1 MSTPRQFR
9 GIGVSPGVACA
20 PALVVRWD
28 FPQVPDRTVRADQ
41 VENEVRRLR
50 EAVEY
55 VVSHL
60 RELGERVLQRAGPEE
75 SRIFDAQI
83 LMTQDEEFLTSVE
96 ALIRNN
102 LFSAETAYEFRAL
115 ELRSH
120 WSSSARLRDR
130 LADLHAIQ
138 MRMIHRL
145 LGDRKDSEIW
155 SVPADEQV
163 IVVAHELSPG
173 LTVQLDREHV
183 VGLVSEEGT
192 RTSHAAILAH
202 SLGIPAVMGVAGALS
217 NIQNGTMLLLDG
229 QSGTLVLDPNPD
241 ELEDAKVQV
250 SRRHKLELQLE
261 AVVGEPA
268 VTPSGRP
275 IVLMGNV
282 DLPEEIEAAVRH
294 GAQGVGLLRTEFLLT
309 GRARL
314 PTEDEQTAYF
324 RRVAGAF
331 PDQTVV
337 IRSFDLGGD
346 KFPAAFKAPVEAN
359 PFLGWRS
366 IRVCLDEPEVFRPQI
381 RAILRAAASYD
392 IQLMLPLV
400 TTVQEVQESL
410 EIVEEESQALQ
421 AAGVRAA
428 KTVPVGVMIETPAA
442 VLMVDRLAEVSS
454 FFSVGTN
461 DLTQYTMAVDRGNAR
476 LANRFNP
483 HDPSIVRQLQR
494 VLEVGKGAGLPVSV
508 CGEMA
513 SEPLSAVLLLGLGY
527 ERLSVSP
534 PALPLVK
541 WVIRSVPEAAA
552 RKAAEGALAAAG
564 ATEVTEALRKAVGE
578 FIDLRLLDP
587 QSALP
592 GRGRVATLPPGKS
605 SV

>member
-1 MSTPRQFR
+1 MNGPRQLR
-9 GIGVSPGVACA
+9 GIGVSPGVAWA
-20 PALVVRWD
+20 PALVMRWD
-28 FPQVPDRTVRADQ
+28 FPQVPDRTVAAG
-41 VENEVRRLR
+41 EIEGEVRRLR
-50 EAVEY
+50 EAVGY

-60 RELGERVLQRAGPEE
+60 QGLGERVLQRAGPEE

-83 LMTQDEEFLTSVE
+83 LMAQDEEFLKSVE
-96 ALIRNN
+96 TLIRKNQ
-102 LFSAETAYEFRAL
+102 FSAETAYEFRAL
-115 ELRSH
+115 ELRQH
-120 WSSSARLRDR
+120 WSGAARLRDR

-138 MRMIHRL
+138 MRMIQRL
-145 LGDRKDSEIW
+145 LGRSDSELW
-155 SVPADEQV
+155 SIPADEQV

-192 RTSHAAILAH
+192 RTAHAAILAH
-202 SLGIPAVMGVAGALS
+202 SLNIPAVFGVAGALAA
-217 NIQNGTMLLLDG
+217 IPDGTTLLIDG
-229 QSGTLVLDPNPD
+229 QSGTIVLNPNRD
-241 ELEDAKVQV
+241 EMEDARVQV
-250 SRRHKLELQLE
+250 SRRQRLELQLE
-261 AVVGEPA
+261 GVVGQPA
-268 VTPSGRP
+268 VTPAGRA
-275 IVLMGNV
+275 ITLMGNV

-294 GAQGVGLLRTEFLLT
+294 GAQGVGLLRTEFLIT
-309 GRARL
+309 GRAVL
-314 PTEDEQTAYF
+314 PSEDEQTDYF
-324 RRVAGAF
+324 RRVARAF
-331 PDQTVV
+331 PDLTVI

-346 KFPAAFKAPVEAN
+346 KFPAAFKAPTEAN

-381 RAILRAAASYD
+381 RAVLRAAAGHD

-400 TTVQEVQESL
+400 TTVQEVQEARDM
-410 EIVEEESQALQ
+410 VAEEARALA

-428 KTVPVGVMIETPAA
+428 PSVPVGVMIETPAA
-442 VLMVDRLAEVSS
+442 VLMADRLAEVSA

-483 HDPSIVRQLQR
+483 HDPSIVRQLHR
-494 VLEVGKGAGLPVSV
+494 VVEVGKTAGLPVSV

-527 ERLSVSP
+527 DRLSVSP

-541 WVIRSVPEAAA
+541 WVIRTVPEESSRRAASA
-552 RKAAEGALAAAG
+552 ALAAAN
-564 ATEVTEALRKAVGE
+564 AAEVSRVLREVVGE
-578 FIDLRLLDP
+578 YIDVRLLDP

-592 GRGRVATLPPGKS
+592 GRGRVASLPPGKS
-605 SV
+605 V

>member
-1 MSTPRQFR
+1 VSVPRLFR
-9 GIGVSPGVACA
+9 GIGVSPGVACG
-20 PALVVRWD
+20 PALVIRWD
-28 FPQVPDRTVRADQ
+28 FPEVPDRTVRADQ

-83 LMTQDEEFLTSVE
+83 LMAQDEEFRASVE
-96 ALIRNN
+96 TLIRNN
-102 LFSAETAYEFRAL
+102 QLSAETAYEFKAL
-115 ELRSH
+115 ELRAL
-120 WSSSARLRDR
+120 WSGAARLRER

-145 LGDRKDSEIW
+145 MGGTDNELW
-155 SVPADEQV
+155 SIPADEQV

-202 SLGIPAVMGVAGALS
+202 SLGIPAVMGAAGVLAG
-217 NIQNGTMLLLDG
+217 IPNGTMLLLDG
-229 QSGTLVLDPNPD
+229 QSGTIVLDPNQD
-241 ELEDAKVQV
+241 ELEEAKLQL

-268 VTPSGRP
+268 VTPSGRA
-275 IVLMGNV
+275 ILLMGNV
-282 DLPEEIEAAVRH
+282 DLPEEIEAANRH

-309 GRARL
+309 GRTSL
-314 PTEDEQTAYF
+314 PTEDEQTDYF
-324 RRVAGAF
+324 RRVGRAF
-331 PDQTVV
+331 PKQTVV

-366 IRVCLDEPEVFRPQI
+366 IRVCLDQPEVFRPQI
-381 RAILRAAASYD
+381 RAVLRAAASYD
-392 IQLMLPLV
+392 IQLMIPLV
-400 TTVQEVQESL
+400 TTVQEVRDTL
-410 EIVEEESQALQ
+410 EIVAEEAAALRK
-421 AAGVRAA
+421 AGTRSADS
-428 KTVPVGVMIETPAA
+428 VPVGVMIETPAA
-442 VLMVDRLAEVSS
+442 VLMADRLAEVSA

-483 HDPSIVRQLQR
+483 HDPSIVRQLHR
-494 VLEVGKGAGLPVSV
+494 VLEVGNAAGLPVSV

-527 ERLSVSP
+527 DRLSVSP

-541 WVIRSVPEAAA
+541 WVIRSIPEEAA
-552 RKAAEGALAAAG
+552 RRAADAALEAAG
-564 ATEVTEALRKAVGE
+564 AAEVSAALREVVGDY
-578 FIDLRLLDP
+578 IDIRLLDP

-592 GRGRVATLPPGKS
+592 GRGRVATLPPGRS